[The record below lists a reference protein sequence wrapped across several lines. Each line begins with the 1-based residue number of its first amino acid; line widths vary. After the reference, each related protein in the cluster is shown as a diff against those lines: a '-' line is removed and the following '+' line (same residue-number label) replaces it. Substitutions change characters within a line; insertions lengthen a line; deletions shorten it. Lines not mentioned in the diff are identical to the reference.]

1 MMENFLRG
9 KAQPDAGKI
18 YNILTYVNDIS
29 VMRREKMELKI
40 DLNKKTISFPD
51 NKIIKHYEIK
61 TLSAVHTLASG
72 MVNSGEITFFVSE
85 NGLQYMLTIYLSDKK
100 KKMLVKFNPISNRA
114 SIHNVKTENF

>member
-9 KAQPDAGKI
+9 KAQADAKKV

-29 VMRREKMELKI
+29 VMRKEKTELKI

-51 NKIIKHYEIK
+51 NKIMKNYEIK
-61 TLSAVHTLASG
+61 TLSAVHTLASS
-72 MVNSGEITFFVSE
+72 MVNSGEITLFLSE

-100 KKMLVKFNPISNRA
+100 KKMTVKFNPVSNRA
-114 SIHNVKTENF
+114 SIHNVK